1 MEVTHCGYKCYTILH
16 IKLYCKILPVNS
28 IWKPRVRNAIASF
41 EIIWSK
47 PGQFEQLKQSFL
59 WSLPF
64 SKKVMFMNE
73 GSLQMFLLFILS
85 ALPPLLLF
93 YDSSRVFCIV
103 LSKPTEIT
111 VFQTSY
117 HHVPAWGTVFLLWHQ
132 SCASKDW
139 GDSLCWPMQSLF
151 KPGLLCLSPCCL
163 LVTCCEVGFRG
174 G

>member
-1 MEVTHCGYKCYTILH
+1 MEVTHCGYKCVTIIH
-16 IKLYCKILPVNS
+16 VQLYFKILPVNS

-47 PGQFEQLKQSFL
+47 PGQFEQMKQSFL

-64 SKKVMFMNE
+64 SKNGMFMNE
-73 GSLQMFLLFILS
+73 GCSFSLYYHHCPHCYCSMIVPVF
-85 ALPPLLLF
+85 
-93 YDSSRVFCIV
+93 FCIV
-103 LSKPTEIT
+103 LSKPTESHFSKPLIT
-111 VFQTSY
+111 MYLFDVLY
-117 HHVPAWGTVFLLWHQ
+117 
-132 SCASKDW
+132 SCYDIRVASVRI
-139 GDSLCWPMQSLF
+139 GVIVLCWPMQSLF